1 MTEPDPPQKP
11 FVVETTIDAPQETVF
26 HALTDLAV
34 IHEWFGWDHPEIEG
48 EIRFIFV
55 DHARATPPDTVV
67 FENDQVLTLTPDGP
81 RTVVR
86 IVMAGGLVDASWDEV
101 YDGMEE
107 GWRSFFEQ
115 LRFLLERHPGTG
127 RRTLYLTGTGTPS
140 DVVAALDTGE
150 RWHSS
155 RWQRISVD
163 GSGHLVALGWND
175 KDELGVTVSTYGLDD
190 AGFAAVSDRW
200 AARWAELVTP
210 TP

>member
-1 MTEPDPPQKP
+1 MTEPETPQKP
-11 FVVETTIDAPQETVF
+11 YVVETTIDAPQETVWR
-26 HALTDLAV
+26 ALTDLSV
-34 IHEWFGWDHPEIEG
+34 IHEWFGWDYDGLEG

-55 DHARATPPDTVV
+55 DHARPVSPDTIV
-67 FENDQVLTLTPDGP
+67 FENDQVLTLIPDGP

-86 IVMAGGLVDASWDEV
+86 IVMAGGLADASWDDV
-101 YDGMEE
+101 YDGVEE

-115 LRFLLERHPGTG
+115 LRFLLERRPGTG

-140 DVVAALDTGE
+140 DVVDALDTGE

-163 GSGHLVALGWND
+163 GDGHLVALGWND
-175 KDELGVTVSTYGLDD
+175 NDELGVTVSTYGLDD
-190 AGFAAVSDRW
+190 AAFAAVSDRW
-200 AARWAELVTP
+200 NARWAALVTP